1 MTAQKKQLD
10 FEAAISRLD
19 EITDQLESGEVSLEK
34 SIDLYTEGLKLAAE
48 CDARLKEAEKKI
60 RIIREKSGLVTEEE
74 FDEGNG

>member
-10 FEAAISRLD
+10 FEAAINRLD

-48 CDARLKEAEKKI
+48 CDARLQEAERKI